1 MKNMNLTPQA
11 THHIIQELTHTTTQA
26 TSDEWKATGL
36 KVRPDTWKRAKRY
49 AADHEMKLQ
58 NLVDEAFR
66 YYLNQ
71 TN

>member
-1 MKNMNLTPQA
+1 MKNINLIPQA
-11 THHIIQELTHTTTQA
+11 THHTIQELARTTPQA

-58 NLVDEAFR
+58 NLVDEALCH
-66 YYLNQ
+66 YLNQ
-71 TN
+71 MN